1 MIALSYGITY
11 IWGTVGIIL
20 ITKYLPKWWGIDAR
34 AAAKEYETL
43 LETKPPGEIAL
54 RARLQLAASDYA
66 LRAQLDNEPAVA
78 IPIFQLPGSNAL
90 ELSKSVRGAMEEL
103 AKGFPPG
110 LEYKIAYDPKFWGLS
125 TEWIE
130 PISDWLNSEETL
142 GQIAARHEIFEG
154 NLQKALMK
162 LSGLLE
168 EFQAM
173 ATMYEQVEM
182 LKGELHNRIAEEV

>member
-1 MIALSYGITY
+1 VKDLLTVLALFIGEGRDENVFCGYCESVSNEINEVFQHLHAT
-11 IWGTVGIIL
+11 
-20 ITKYLPKWWGIDAR
+20 
-34 AAAKEYETL
+34 AKDIQTL
-43 LETKPPGEIAL
+43 E
-54 RARLQLAASDYA
+54 
-66 LRAQLDNEPAVA
+66 
-78 IPIFQLPGSNAL
+78 
-90 ELSKSVRGAMEEL
+90 
-103 AKGFPPG
+103 AK
-110 LEYKIAYDPKFWGLS
+110 YKIGYDPKFWGLS

-173 ATMYEQVEM
+173 ATMSEQVEM
-182 LKGELHNRIAEEV
+182 LAKLEEARPLVLRDIVLSESLYLRI